1 MLNNLSEHLSWLKKN
16 GGAAAYNGG
25 KNSASIAD
33 NSNEDILLQRAR
45 ENLAKFNK
53 SKDVI
58 GSVAVSA
65 VAIDDIPDCY
75 FSDLHLDNSDIEII
89 DDEVS
94 GDNGAGYFLPSIIEE
109 DVAGDFCVDDGSEE
123 IVMNDILVDDDQYAK
138 YNDALSSVDIDNFMD
153 DVMED
158 ALKDEGNVMED
169 GMGELKIVENNQY
182 NDFSKNRNSIN
193 RLTSEPP
200 KMTITT
206 SSSLSKA
213 DLLSKK
219 SQISIEICDLMEQLD
234 LQEVPS
240 NVISERINTLRQE
253 RKDLDLQIK
262 GFGLVSTSSPLI
274 KAPTTSHISS
284 SQPTVESSAWSRI
297 DFPWSK
303 KIKKA
308 MKYVFKLT
316 SFRKNQLQIINSSM
330 SGKDVFVLMPTG
342 GGKSLCYQLP
352 AVISPGITIVV
363 SPLISLI
370 QDQISNL
377 LQRGIVAMST
387 SGNQTVA
394 VRRFVMQ
401 ELGRPDSLCKLF
413 YVTPEML
420 VKSQQFQD
428 IMGRLVSEGK
438 LARFV
443 IDEAH
448 CVSQWGHDFRPD
460 YKELGFLKTK
470 YPQIPI
476 MALTATA
483 TFRVQMD
490 IIQNLHM
497 NDCLKFTQS
506 FNRPNLHYKIMKKS
520 KSVEL
525 DVVSFIKTY
534 YAGQCGIIYCFSK
547 KDCELMATSLTT
559 KYSLKARF
567 YHAGM
572 HAKDRHL
579 VQQLWAK
586 NQIQIIVATIAFG
599 MGIDKP
605 DVRFVIHYSL
615 PKSLEG
621 YYQET
626 GRAGRDGMDSTC
638 ILYYT
643 YADKAKI
650 EFLID
655 KGEGSA
661 QQKQRQSESLRDII
675 QYCENRLDCRRKLI
689 LQYFGESF
697 LPSDCHKTC
706 DNCENSKETT
716 TTDYTEEARNCLL
729 LMKSITGKVTLIQL
743 ADSFRGAMTKK
754 SQNHQHLKYFA
765 SGNALSRSE
774 IERIT
779 QAMVMQ
785 RFLQEFCE
793 PNPMGFVNSY
803 VRLGPYA
810 RDLEM
815 KIKTLKL
822 TEHVPATQI
831 TTSTTATKGKT
842 AKTPIAKNIKNVME
856 KYKTISSDEDD
867 CYYDDEDPDDGDFDV
882 SVSSEYKTDEAE
894 DPKLLECFHSLTRLR
909 ERLCMQEGISPPKF
923 LSNSSLNE
931 LCRKW
936 ISSSSAP
943 PTKSSLRDHLKILNG
958 TSSNSLAAA
967 KSLGLIDKHLDS
979 ILAVLIKF

>member
-1 MLNNLSEHLSWLKKN
+1 MFRNAVK
-16 GGAAAYNGG
+16 G
-25 KNSASIAD
+25 
-33 NSNEDILLQRAR
+33 NECI
-45 ENLAKFNK
+45 
-53 SKDVI
+53 
-58 GSVAVSA
+58 
-65 VAIDDIPDCY
+65 DIPDCY
-75 FSDLHLDNSDIEII
+75 FSDIHLDNSDLELI
-89 DDEVS
+89 DD
-94 GDNGAGYFLPSIIEE
+94 FLPSIIEE
-109 DVAGDFCVDDGSEE
+109 EE
-123 IVMNDILVDDDQYAK
+123 EKEKVMNMDFM
-138 YNDALSSVDIDNFMD
+138 DNFMD
-153 DVMED
+153 HVLTDEKIIIENGMED
-158 ALKDEGNVMED
+158 
-169 GMGELKIVENNQY
+169 LKIVENY
-182 NDFSKNRNSIN
+182 NISKNSNSSIN
-193 RLTSEPP
+193 RLINETP
-200 KMTITT
+200 KMTHET
-206 SSSLSKA
+206 SKSKA
-213 DLLSKK
+213 DLLSRK
-219 SQISIEICDLMEQLD
+219 SQISMEICDLMEQLD

-240 NVISERINTLRQE
+240 LEISERINSLRQE
-253 RKDLDLQIK
+253 RKELDIQIK
-262 GFGLVSTSSPLI
+262 EFSLLIKPLPLI
-274 KAPTTSHISS
+274 KVNTNYEAFP
-284 SQPTVESSAWSRI
+284 SQPPIESSAWSRI

-308 MKYVFKLT
+308 MKYIFKLT

-352 AVISPGITIVV
+352 AVITPGITIVV

-377 LQRGIVAMST
+377 LHRGIVAMST
-387 SGNQTVA
+387 SGNQSVG

-401 ELGRPDSLCKLF
+401 ELAREDSLCKLF

-534 YAGQCGIIYCFSK
+534 YSGQCGIIYCFSK
-547 KDCELMATSLTT
+547 KDCELMASSLTT

-572 HAKDRHL
+572 HAKDRHS

-697 LPSDCHKTC
+697 LSSDCHKTC

-716 TTDYTEEARNCLL
+716 TIDYSEEARNCLL
-729 LMKSITGKVTLIQL
+729 LLKSITGKVTLIQL
-743 ADSFRGAMTKK
+743 ADSFRGALTKK
-754 SQNHQHLKYFA
+754 SQNHQHLKHFS
-765 SGNALSRSE
+765 SGKGLSRSE

-793 PNPMGFVNSY
+793 PNAMGFVNSY

-815 KIKTLKL
+815 NIKSLKL
-822 TEHVPATQI
+822 TDHVPANTPTTTPT
-831 TTSTTATKGKT
+831 TTSIVKGKT
-842 AKTPIAKNIKNVME
+842 SIAKNIKNVME
-856 KYKTISSDEDD
+856 KYKTISSDDD
-867 CYYDDEDPDDGDFDV
+867 DGGDTYYDDDENDGGIYNEDI
-882 SVSSEYKTDEAE
+882 SVSSEYKPDEVE
-894 DPKLLECFHSLTRLR
+894 NPKLLECFHCLTRLR

-936 ISSSSAP
+936 VTNTSSSILTVSL
-943 PTKSSLRDHLKILNG
+943 LRDHLKTLNG

-979 ILAVLIKF
+979 ILSVLIKF